1 MSVLAEIFVI
11 MTVTMR
17 GDKRITPLIAI
28 ITRKI
33 ITDPVEVE
41 VTKMPLLLLRITR
54 ELSRL
59 TIKVMII
66 ETTTPEISSSTI
78 TSLGTKIMV
87 ATTETIV

>member
-33 ITDPVEVE
+33 ITDHVEVE

-87 ATTETIV
+87 TTTETIV

>member
-87 ATTETIV
+87 TTTETIV

>member
-54 ELSRL
+54 ELSRP
-59 TIKVMII
+59 IKVMII

>member
-54 ELSRL
+54 ELSRP
-59 TIKVMII
+59 IKVMII

-87 ATTETIV
+87 TTTETIV